1 MTNDGGWEKKGLRND
16 EGRKLEREEKRVE
29 KEKNR
34 SSSFWTNS
42 GHTEKNSSGMNTSP
56 DYDFLIKLL
65 ALGDS
70 GVGKTSLLF
79 NFTGNFCLGL
89 WYSIKFFERVGV
101 NFLKYSILYFGIILE
116 FWLDDLGRMDYPVKI
131 IAWVNL
137 KVNTKSVPLNIT
149 TVVKWHLRIILIHG

>member
-101 NFLKYSILYFGIILE
+101 NFLKYSILYFGI
-116 FWLDDLGRMDYPVKI
+116 
-131 IAWVNL
+131 
-137 KVNTKSVPLNIT
+137 
-149 TVVKWHLRIILIHG
+149 RIGWSWSYG

>member
-101 NFLKYSILYFGIILE
+101 NFLKYSILYFWIILE
-116 FWLDDLGRMDYPVKI
+116 FGLDDLGRMDYPVEI